1 MSSKSEKID
10 IEQARKCLY
19 EVGSLSV
26 KIGSDAIHIKIAE
39 EKSTETNF
47 FNALFATPSS
57 LKSKVNNN
65 CKRFI
70 IN

>member
-10 IEQARKCLY
+10 IQQARKCLY

-39 EKSTETNF
+39 EKSTEKNF
-47 FNALFATPSS
+47 LMHS
-57 LKSKVNNN
+57 LQHRQV
-65 CKRFI
+65 
-70 IN
+70 